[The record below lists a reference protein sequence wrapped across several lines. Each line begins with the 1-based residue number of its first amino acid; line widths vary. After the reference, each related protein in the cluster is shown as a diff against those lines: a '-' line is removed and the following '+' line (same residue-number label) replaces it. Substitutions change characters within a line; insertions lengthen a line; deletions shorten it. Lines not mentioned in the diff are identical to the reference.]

1 MLICSLIPIFNSSN
15 WSERTKDCLMGDKT
29 HRHTGQ
35 IGIMGELILLRWTKG
50 PGELEKEN
58 LVNEAS
64 NHSMIPWHHGQIG

>member
-1 MLICSLIPIFNSSN
+1 
-15 WSERTKDCLMGDKT
+15 MGDKT
-29 HRHTGQ
+29 RRHTGQ

-58 LVNEAS
+58 LVNKAS